1 MKICDGNAFDNNTKG
16 ESKLGLS
23 RGWMDG
29 WMNGWMVFFN
39 NFFYKTHTSGYFIQK
54 ICKKNPK
61 VITINN
67 VRSILKKSVAFLPT

>member
-1 MKICDGNAFDNNTKG
+1 MEMHLTITPKEKA
-16 ESKLGLS
+16 SLGCQ
-23 RGWMDG
+23 GDG
-29 WMNGWMVFFN
+29 WMNGWMGFFN
-39 NFFYKTHTSGYFIQK
+39 NFFNKTHTSGYFIHK